1 VRLATAGASTRND
14 RRQAVPDAFLAAVCD
29 ITAALNELPSPT
41 VLIDQN
47 GTIRWQN
54 RASVELRGYRVG
66 RDMLE
71 FVAPEDAATA
81 RGVFARVLTRGG
93 SADLRVRMKTAHGA
107 YVGSHGRWI
116 GLPVRDG
123 RRVVVVIGLGD
134 EPTRRRASRLPTARR
149 LTPRQTDILRLL
161 SAGTSTAGIANAL
174 SLSPTTVRNHIAN
187 LLAELGVHSRL
198 EAVAVARAAGLLDR

>member
-1 VRLATAGASTRND
+1 MAGATTRSD
-14 RRQAVPDAFLAAVCD
+14 RRAAVQDAFLAAVCD

-41 VLIDQN
+41 VLIDHS

-66 RDMLE
+66 RGMLE
-71 FVAPEDAATA
+71 FVAPEDAAGA
-81 RGVFARVLTRGG
+81 RGVFARVLTHGG
-93 SADLRVRMKTAHGA
+93 TADLRVRMMTMQRA

-123 RRVVVVIGLGD
+123 RRVVVVIDLGD
-134 EPTRRRASRLPTARR
+134 DPARRRAPALPADRR
-149 LTPRQTDILRLL
+149 LTPRQADILRML
-161 SAGTSTAGIANAL
+161 SAGASTAGIANAL

-187 LLAELGVHSRL
+187 MLAELGVHSRL

>member
-1 VRLATAGASTRND
+1 MAGATTRSD
-14 RRQAVPDAFLAAVCD
+14 RRQVVQDAFLAAVCD

-41 VLIDQN
+41 VLIDPS

-54 RASVELRGYRVG
+54 RASVELRGHRVG

-71 FVAPEDAATA
+71 FVAPEDAAAA
-81 RGVFARVLTRGG
+81 RGVFARVLANGG
-93 SADLRVRMKTAHGA
+93 TVDLRVRMMTAHGA
-107 YVGSHGRWI
+107 YVGSQERWI

-123 RRVVVVIGLGD
+123 HRVVVVIGLGD
-134 EPTRRRASRLPTARR
+134 APTRRSAPRLPSDRR